1 MGRKR
6 DIAARFGSAAQSY
19 DSHAEVQ
26 RHAADTLAAS
36 LPDLVPTHALEIG
49 CGTGYLSQALITR
62 WPQAQWLFSDISA
75 DMLAHC
81 RRRLGRQRLGET
93 SADFAALDA
102 EHLEL
107 DQRFDLIASSLAF
120 QWFEQPAQTLAKL
133 FDHLAPGGQLHIA
146 TLGAGSFAE
155 WRDCHDELGLP
166 CGTSDYPNAA
176 ELRALVP
183 SEATACL
190 SEEDYA
196 IDYGSGRDFLRA
208 LKGIG
213 AGLPE
218 CGYRGLSAGE
228 MRKVL
233 REFDSR
239 GDRITYHLLYLTL
252 EKRA

>member
-26 RHAADTLAAS
+26 RHAADALAAN
-36 LPDLVPTHALEIG
+36 LPDVAPKRGLEIG
-49 CGTGYLSQALITR
+49 CGTGYLSSALLAR
-62 WPQAQWLFSDISA
+62 WPEASWLFSDISA
-75 DMLAHC
+75 DMLSHC
-81 RRRLGRQRLGET
+81 RNRLGDST
-93 SADFAALDA
+93 ADFATLDA
-102 EHLEL
+102 EQIAL

-120 QWFEQPAQTLAKL
+120 QWFEQPARTLAKL
-133 FDHLAPGGQLHIA
+133 FEHLAPGGQLHIA

-155 WRDCHDELGLP
+155 WRDCHEVLGLP
-166 CGTSDYPNAA
+166 CGTPNYADA
-176 ELRALVP
+176 DSLRAFAPNNAVASLR
-183 SEATACL
+183 
-190 SEEDYA
+190 EEDYV
-196 IDYGSGRDFLRA
+196 IEYGSGRDFLRA

-213 AGLPE
+213 AGLPDR
-218 CGYRGLSAGE
+218 GYRGLSAGE

-252 EKRA
+252 ERRA